1 MRPAGR
7 ADPSRVGLANAKAE
21 GERRTFARVPYRIP
35 CTFTHEGAR
44 LGGIVTDVAARGIF
58 VESSHRLPEG
68 TELRMVLR
76 DPRGA
81 YEVMGRVVREKRSH
95 RSARQVVA
103 GGFSVHLHT
112 IPEPFFQLLV
122 ELGLG

>member
-1 MRPAGR
+1 MPQPSAPA
-7 ADPSRVGLANAKAE
+7 SS
-21 GERRTFARVPYRIP
+21 ERRVFARVPYRIP
-35 CTFTHEGAR
+35 CVFKHQGAR

-58 VESSHRLPEG
+58 VESSHRIPPG
-68 TELRMVLR
+68 TELRFVLR

-81 YEVMGRVVREKRSH
+81 YDVTGRVVREKRSH
-95 RSARQVVA
+95 RSARQVVS
-103 GGFSVHLHT
+103 GGFSVTLDV

>member
-1 MRPAGR
+1 MAQ
-7 ADPSRVGLANAKAE
+7 AKAE
-21 GERRTFARVPYRIP
+21 SGPERRVFARVPYRIP
-35 CTFTHEGAR
+35 CAFTHQGAR

-58 VESSHRLPEG
+58 VESSHRIPAG
-68 TELRMVLR
+68 TELRFVLR

-81 YEVMGRVVREKRSH
+81 YEVAGRVVREKRSH
-95 RSARQVVA
+95 RSARQVVS
-103 GGFSVHLHT
+103 GGFSVRLET

>member
-1 MRPAGR
+1 MPQSSAPA
-7 ADPSRVGLANAKAE
+7 SS
-21 GERRTFARVPYRIP
+21 ERRSFARVPYRIP
-35 CTFTHEGAR
+35 CAFEHRGAR

-58 VESSHRLPEG
+58 VESSHRIPPG
-68 TELRMVLR
+68 TELSFVLR
-76 DPRGA
+76 DPRGP
-81 YEVMGRVVREKRSH
+81 YQVTGRVVHEKRSH

-103 GGFSVHLHT
+103 GGFSVRLDV

>member
-1 MRPAGR
+1 MAQASAATG
-7 ADPSRVGLANAKAE
+7 S
-21 GERRTFARVPYRIP
+21 ERRIFARVPYRIP
-35 CTFTHEGAR
+35 CSFTHEGAK

-58 VESSHRLPEG
+58 VESSHRIPPG
-68 TELRMVLR
+68 TELRFVLR

-95 RSARQVVA
+95 RSARQVVS
-103 GGFSVHLHT
+103 GGFSVRLEAV
-112 IPEPFFQLLV
+112 PEPFFQLLI

>member
-1 MRPAGR
+1 MAQASAPTG
-7 ADPSRVGLANAKAE
+7 S
-21 GERRTFARVPYRIP
+21 ERRIFARVPYRIP
-35 CTFTHEGAR
+35 CAFEHRGAR

-58 VESSHRLPEG
+58 VESSNRIQPG
-68 TELRMVLR
+68 TELRFVLR

-81 YEVMGRVVREKRSH
+81 YDVMGRVVREKRSH

-103 GGFSVHLHT
+103 AGFSVQLET
-112 IPEPFFQLLV
+112 VPEPFFQLLV